1 MEIRPKYQAPYALDL
16 SGFTV
21 SGGKVRPMNQC
32 RNGYTVY
39 ENACTAGTKVSG
51 NTSSCDPFGMD
62 VGTINHCEAGTGGE
76 SGCISG
82 HTP

>member
-39 ENACTAGTKVSG
+39 
-51 NTSSCDPFGMD
+51 
-62 VGTINHCEAGTGGE
+62 
-76 SGCISG
+76 
-82 HTP
+82 